1 MTQRPAEPRSRLRA
15 IVVLVLFTLLLLV
28 SLFLPKV
35 VKESGVQTKDAKA
48 TAEDGG
54 SHSEKKGVRAT
65 RATGSWFRRPDDP
78 KGDFQ
83 YVFDKAKN
91 GSRFLLSRAMSKNF
105 RPDSDAPGG
114 RDLWV
119 QDESG
124 KERLVAENV
133 YRARFS
139 PDGTKIA
146 YTTSDA
152 VLHVEGIDGQK
163 ITEVQRVYEPNW
175 NADGT
180 KLVYASVP
188 EDRPIH
194 YPEVLGLTT
203 LDLATGKTTQITDGT
218 YDDVRPEYQGDCVV
232 FVSGGR
238 SGFAAFWRVCPGG
251 QPVQLTNLGAEQ
263 VTAHFVPTPYDRTLW
278 TQDKRWLI
286 YDFKSGPREETW
298 GLQFDDSGNVIRT
311 TKFGEGIDPRLQDD
325 GQTIV
330 CVKHDGERV
339 QPIEYRLP

>member
-1 MTQRPAEPRSRLRA
+1 MTQRPAEPRSRSRA
-15 IVVLVLFTLLLLV
+15 IVVVLLFAVLLV
-28 SLFLPKV
+28 ISLFLPNV
-35 VKESGVQTKDAKA
+35 IRESSSRRDDRTTKP
-48 TAEDGG
+48 EDNGTT
-54 SHSEKKGVRAT
+54 SDKKGVRAT

-83 YVFDKAKN
+83 YVFDKAKTAN
-91 GSRFLLSRAMSKNF
+91 RFLLSRNLSKNF

-124 KERLVAENV
+124 NERRVAENV
-133 YRARFS
+133 YRAKFS

-152 VLHVEGIDGQK
+152 VLHVEGVDGQK
-163 ITEVQRVYEPNW
+163 IIDVQRVYEPNW

-188 EDRPIH
+188 DDRPIN

-203 LDLATGKTTQITDGT
+203 LDLATGKTTQLTDGT
-218 YDDVRPEYQGDCVV
+218 FDDVRPEYQGECIV

-263 VTAHFVPTPYDRTLW
+263 VTDRFVPTPYDRTQW

-298 GLQFDDSGNVIRT
+298 GLQFDSNGNVIRT
-311 TKFGEGIDPRLQDD
+311 TKFGEGIDPRLQED

-339 QPIEYRLP
+339 VPVEYKLP

>member
-1 MTQRPAEPRSRLRA
+1 M
-15 IVVLVLFTLLLLV
+15 VLFAVLLLI
-28 SLFLPKV
+28 SLFLPNALTDSTDQRSKN
-35 VKESGVQTKDAKA
+35 QTA
-48 TAEDGG
+48 TPGEQG
-54 SHSEKKGVRAT
+54 STSEKKGVRAT
-65 RATGSWFRRPDDP
+65 RATGSWFRREDDP

-91 GSRFLLSRAMSKNF
+91 ANRFLLSRALSKNF
-105 RPDSDAPGG
+105 RPDSDSPGG

-124 KERLVAENV
+124 NERRVAENV
-133 YRARFS
+133 FRARFS
-139 PDGTKIA
+139 PDGTKVA

-188 EDRPIH
+188 EDRPIN

-203 LDLATGKTTQITDGT
+203 LDLATGKTTQVTDGT
-218 YDDVRPEYQGDCVV
+218 FDDVRPEYQGECIV

-251 QPVQLTNLGAEQ
+251 QPVQLTNVGTEQ
-263 VTAHFVPTPYDRTLW
+263 ITTHFVPTPYDRTLW

-311 TKFGEGIDPRLQDD
+311 TKFGDGIDPRLQDD

-330 CVKHDGERV
+330 CVKRDGERV
-339 QPIEYRLP
+339 QPVEYRLP